1 MDMRTLAEI
10 KAEAQNSPLEAVT
23 HVQLEATAIK
33 TARNGKPFAE
43 LRFQDGSDK
52 LTLRIFDDNPVFSE
66 IPALEDGAFLA
77 LNGVFFRN
85 GDYGIDI
92 RKMSFRLLE
101 DPERDALLGGPPEVR
116 EKQARDIVDIRSLAA
131 TIVDPRLH
139 TVAHLF
145 LSEFGERFARSAGAR
160 FVHHARRGGLLE
172 HTAQMMRAAE
182 AVAAVY
188 PVLNRDLLLAGTL
201 LHDAGK
207 MWENH
212 IPPESFTMPVD
223 ERGELLGHI
232 SIGFELVNTL
242 WRKMQEKFDD
252 WKSLEPSTEQ
262 VRSHLLHLIA
272 SHHGTY
278 EFGSPVLPKTPEAV
292 VLNAIDNL
300 DARLEMFF
308 QGYATLP
315 LVASR
320 IHDKVRILNHYL
332 VKPLP
337 AFEPVNEN
345 QGNEQPGAMNKNAR
359 D

>member
-1 MDMRTLAEI
+1 MRTLAEI

-101 DPERDALLGGPPEVR
+101 DQERDALLGGSPEVR
-116 EKQARDIVDIRSLAA
+116 EKQARDIEDIRSLAA

-292 VLNAIDNL
+292 ALNAIDNL
-300 DARLEMFF
+300 DARLEIFF

-345 QGNEQPGAMNKNAR
+345 QGNEQP
-359 D
+359 